1 MLIQSINPF
10 RKIKTLNAN
19 KTSKKITEMTAT
31 AFSKVFINDFIDYTL
46 TFYGSDGIYP
56 MGANRTVVRKA
67 TNDIIKIARIKG
79 EKFCG
84 DSIDRELV
92 RDLLISKYNLK

>member
-1 MLIQSINPF
+1 
-10 RKIKTLNAN
+10 
-19 KTSKKITEMTAT
+19 MTVT
-31 AFSKVFINDFIDYTL
+31 AFSKEFINDFIDYTL
-46 TFYGSDGIYP
+46 SFYGPNGIYP

-67 TNDIIKIARIKG
+67 TNDVIRIAEIKG

-92 RDLLISKYNLK
+92 GDLLIDKYNLQFSTK

>member
-1 MLIQSINPF
+1 
-10 RKIKTLNAN
+10 
-19 KTSKKITEMTAT
+19 MTAT
-31 AFSKVFINDFIDYTL
+31 AFSKELINDFIDYTL
-46 TFYGSDGIYP
+46 TFYGPDGIYP

-92 RDLLISKYNLK
+92 RDLLISKYNLKFPIN

>member
-1 MLIQSINPF
+1 
-10 RKIKTLNAN
+10 
-19 KTSKKITEMTAT
+19 MTAT

-84 DSIDRELV
+84 DSFDRELV
-92 RDLLISKYNLK
+92 RDLLVSKYNLKFPTN